1 MCAGPDP
8 NARLKA
14 QAEQRHK
21 EKLFAF
27 QGKNLAYK
35 NTSAIIAAKQK
46 DLTGLIKSR
55 NSSDL
60 MVGLEQQAGRHYKKV
75 EVASKGLFR
84 EMVTGVA
91 KGGGSM
97 SRQGMFRGGTKAQAY
112 LDKIAKS
119 EAGLELA
126 KGRGQAILLEE
137 QRRQTMAAN
146 AGLRQK
152 QGLPPNVGISTS
164 YVPKEDNR
172 AMSTIATGLSIASMF
187 ATGGASVA
195 LGAGSMLAG
204 AASG

>member
-21 EKLFAF
+21 EKLYAF
-27 QGKNLAYK
+27 QGRNLAYK
-35 NTSAIIAAKQK
+35 NKSAIVAAKQK

-55 NSSDL
+55 NTSDL
-60 MVGLEQQAGRHYKKV
+60 MVGLEQQRGRHYKKV

-91 KGGGSM
+91 KGGGSV
-97 SRQGMFRGGTKAQAY
+97 SRQAMFRGGTKAQKY
-112 LDKIAKS
+112 LDQIAKS

-152 QGLPPNVGISTS
+152 QGLPPNFGMSTS
-164 YVPKEDNR
+164 YVPVHDNR
-172 AMSTIATGLSIASMF
+172 ALSTIATGLSIGSMF
-187 ATGGASVA
+187 A
-195 LGAGSMLAG
+195 GAGALPLGFLGKMFG
-204 AASG
+204 GG